1 MAFPPFNPAPWW
13 RNAHLQTAW
22 PALFRRVPVTP
33 PRRERIFTPDEDFL
47 DLDWH
52 RGGHSRLLIISHG
65 LEGSSRRPYV
75 LGLAREALASGWDV
89 LAWNFRSCSGEINRQ
104 PHFYHSGET
113 KDLGLVVRHG
123 LAQGYERIALSGFS
137 IGGNMTLVYLGKPD
151 EEVPPQVRGA
161 VVFSVPCDLAGSA
174 DRLARSA
181 NRVYMHRFV
190 RLLSAKMRRKH
201 QQFPEQIDL
210 DGLRALRTFH
220 QFDDRYTAPLH
231 GFANARDYWDR
242 CSSAQ
247 FIPGIRL
254 PVLIVNALDDPF
266 LSPECFPRAQT
277 TGNPRVVL
285 ETPRHGGHVGFMER
299 PGKKGYWSEKRS
311 LAFLNDGHG

>member
-1 MAFPPFNPAPWW
+1 VAFPSFNPAPWW
-13 RNAHLQTAW
+13 RNAHVQTAW
-22 PALFRRVPVTP
+22 PALFRRVPVAP
-33 PRRERIFTPDEDFL
+33 PQRERIITPDDDFL
-47 DLDWH
+47 DLDWY
-52 RGGHSRLLIISHG
+52 RGGHPRLLIISHG

-89 LAWNFRSCSGEINRQ
+89 LAWNFRSCSGELNRQ
-104 PHFYHSGET
+104 PRFYHSGET
-113 KDLGLVVRHG
+113 KDLALVVRHG
-123 LAQGYERIALSGFS
+123 LLQGYERIALSGFS

-151 EEVPPQVRGA
+151 QEVPPMVSGA
-161 VVFSVPCDLAGSA
+161 LVFSVPCDLAGSA
-174 DRLARSA
+174 DRLARPA
-181 NRVYMHRFV
+181 NRVYMHWFV

-201 QQFPEQIDL
+201 EQFPGEIHL

-231 GFANARDYWDR
+231 GFSGARDYWDR

-247 FIPGIRL
+247 YIPGIRV

-266 LSPECFPRAQT
+266 LSPECFPHAHIAR
-277 TGNPRVVL
+277 NPGVIL

-299 PGKKGYWSEKRS
+299 PGGDVYWSEKRA
-311 LAFLNDGHG
+311 LAFLNEGQV